1 MKHTKPLAVSVLL
14 ATTLT
19 ATTAL
24 GQGIEVVRYLNQET
38 NPSVVS
44 IQRNWVQNFIEA
56 NPGYDVILESAPA
69 SMINTRIATYVQAGA
84 PLDVVHADGGSAAR
98 AAAAGLLEPLD
109 DVIERLGG
117 REAFLPG
124 RLLEHEGS
132 VYSINQAAASPQ
144 LHYRKDLFEAAGLEP
159 PTTWEELIEA
169 ARTLHTDD
177 VAGIALPGGEN
188 RATTIFSGI
197 FLWQNCGNYFN
208 TDLEV
213 TLDNPQTAEAL
224 QFYADLLEYSPPDA
238 AAWAFNE
245 PIESFW
251 SGRAAMVPF
260 WHGMDMILQQN
271 PDMIDKVGVV
281 NLPKGRMKV
290 SEQGGRY
297 VSLFK
302 SSTAI
307 DASKAWIEYIFSPD
321 IAKDLTELQPMLY
334 PPATDAA
341 LEALRSSEAPTFQA
355 YGDALFDV
363 VYASAPY
370 AYNQI
375 FHGGGIDAESC
386 TMNNTGILNPF
397 VSVVWNSNL
406 YARAV
411 QRVAY
416 DNVDPATAAADVHA
430 ALIQQVDVAR
440 SEIAE

>member
-1 MKHTKPLAVSVLL
+1 MKHIKPIAISALV

-19 ATTAL
+19 ATTAI

-38 NPSVVS
+38 NPSVVN
-44 IQRNWVQNFIEA
+44 IQRNWVQNFIEE

-124 RLLEHEGS
+124 RLLEYEGS
-132 VYSINQAAASPQ
+132 IYSINQAAASPQ

-169 ARTLHTDD
+169 ARALHSDD

-238 AAWAFNE
+238 AAWAFIE

-271 PDMIDKVGVV
+271 PAMIDKVGVV
-281 NLPKGRMKV
+281 NLPQGRMKV

-307 DASKAWIEYIFSPD
+307 DASKAWIEYIFSPG

-341 LEALRSSEAPTFQA
+341 LEALRSSDAPTFQA
-355 YGDALFDV
+355 YGDALFNV

-375 FHGGGIDAESC
+375 FHGGGIDADSC

-430 ALIQQVDVAR
+430 ALIEQVDVAR